1 MSNSIHPLSQQYP
14 IMEQFYTIQGEGFHQ
29 GRAAYFIRLGG
40 CDVGCVWCDVKDS
53 WDAAKH
59 PLINAEEIITEAK
72 KYPSKLIVI
81 TGGEPL
87 MYDLHVL
94 INGLHEA
101 GFEVNIETSGAHP
114 MRGNADWICFSPKKF
129 KAPLHAVAAIA
140 NELKVVIYNKSDFE
154 WAEEHRK
161 TVGATCKLYLQ
172 PEWSKR
178 DIITPL
184 LIEYVKEHPEWEIS
198 LQLHKYIQ
206 IP

>member
-1 MSNSIHPLSQQYP
+1 
-14 IMEQFYTIQGEGFHQ
+14 
-29 GRAAYFIRLGG
+29 
-40 CDVGCVWCDVKDS
+40 
-53 WDAAKH
+53 
-59 PLINAEEIITEAK
+59 
-72 KYPSKLIVI
+72 
-81 TGGEPL
+81 
-87 MYDLHVL
+87 
-94 INGLHEA
+94 
-101 GFEVNIETSGAHP
+101 

-129 KAPLHAVAAIA
+129 KAPLPEVAAIA

-161 TVGATCKLYLQ
+161 TVGSSCKLYLQ